1 MLGNMMDSPLL
12 ISGLIEH
19 AASSNPNS
27 EIVSRRC
34 ESDGESDIHR
44 YTMKDAA
51 KRSKQIA
58 NALIELGAK
67 PSDRIATLAWNNYRH
82 FELYFGVSGIGSV
95 LHTINPRLF
104 PEQLVYIINHAED
117 RWIFVDLTF
126 VPLLEAIQDQ
136 ISAVE
141 GFIIMADSANMPK
154 TSLKNVICYEDL
166 INSANDQLEWPQFDE
181 NSAASLCY
189 TSGTTGNPKGVL
201 YSHRSTLLH
210 TMSEVSR
217 EALGITSLSCVLPV
231 VPMFHVNAWGV
242 PYAAAMTGA
251 KLVFPGPGMDGASL
265 WQLIEAEQPDLL
277 LGVPTVWLM
286 LLNHMAEIG
295 KTLDSVNNVVVGGS
309 AAPLSMIKKFDEVH
323 DAFLIHA
330 WGMTEM
336 SPLGTANVKT
346 AAMKKMPI
354 DERYQLQQ
362 KQGRP
367 VFGVEMKIVDD
378 NGQSQPHDGTTFGR
392 LLVRGPWVI
401 KQYYKTDDMSS
412 FENGWLDTGDVAT
425 IDENNYLGIVDRSK
439 DVIKSG
445 GEWISSI
452 DLENAAV
459 GHPDI
464 VEACVIGVAHEK
476 WDERPLLLAIM
487 KPESTTSGDDIKDF
501 LSDKIAK
508 WWMPDEVIFV
518 DSLPHTA
525 TGKLLKINLRKEYQ
539 DHLLPKQPLEIS
551 Y

>member
-58 NALIELGAK
+58 NALIDLGAK
-67 PSDRIATLAWNNYRH
+67 PADRIATLAWNNYRH

-126 VPLLEAIQDQ
+126 VPLLEAIQDK
-136 ISAVE
+136 IPAVE
-141 GFIIMADSANMPK
+141 GFIIMADTANMPA

-166 INSANDQLEWPQFDE
+166 ISNASDQLEWPQFDE

-210 TMSEVSR
+210 AMSEVSR
-217 EALGITSLSCVLPV
+217 EALGITNLSCVLPV

-286 LLNHMAEIG
+286 LLNHMDEIG

-309 AAPLSMIKKFDEVH
+309 AAPLSMIKKFDQVH

-336 SPLGTANVKT
+336 SPLGTSNVKT
-346 AAMKKMPI
+346 AAMGNMPI
-354 DERYQLQQ
+354 EERYQLQQ

-378 NGQSQPHDGTTFGR
+378 NGDRQPHDGTTFGR

-459 GHPDI
+459 GHSDI

-476 WDERPLLLAIM
+476 WDERPLLLVIR
-487 KPESTTSGDDIKDF
+487 KPESTLSGDDIKQF
-501 LSDKIAK
+501 LEDKIAK
-508 WWMPDEVIFV
+508 WWMPDDVIFV
-518 DSLPHTA
+518 ESLPHTA

-539 DHLLPKQPLEIS
+539 DYLLTK
-551 Y
+551 

>member
-58 NALIELGAK
+58 NALIDLGAK
-67 PSDRIATLAWNNYRH
+67 PADRIATLAWNNYRH

-126 VPLLEAIQDQ
+126 VPLLEAIQDK
-136 ISAVE
+136 IPAVE
-141 GFIIMADSANMPK
+141 GFIIMADTANMPA

-166 INSANDQLEWPQFDE
+166 ISNASDQLEWPQFDE

-210 TMSEVSR
+210 AMSEVSR
-217 EALGITSLSCVLPV
+217 EALGITNLSCVLPV

-286 LLNHMAEIG
+286 LLNHMDEIG

-309 AAPLSMIKKFDEVH
+309 AAPLSMIKKFDQVH

-336 SPLGTANVKT
+336 SPLGTSNVKT
-346 AAMKKMPI
+346 AAMGNMPI
-354 DERYQLQQ
+354 EERYQLQQ

-378 NGQSQPHDGTTFGR
+378 NGDRQPHDGTTFGR

-459 GHPDI
+459 GHSDI

-476 WDERPLLLAIM
+476 WDERPLLLVIR
-487 KPESTTSGDDIKDF
+487 KPESTLSGDDIKQF
-501 LSDKIAK
+501 LEDKIAK
-508 WWMPDEVIFV
+508 WWMPDDVIFV
-518 DSLPHTA
+518 ESLPHTA
-525 TGKLLKINLRKEYQ
+525 TGKLLKINLRKEYH
-539 DHLLPKQPLEIS
+539 DYLMKG
-551 Y
+551 

>member
-19 AASSNPNS
+19 AASSNPDS

-34 ESDGESDIHR
+34 ETDSTGNSIHR
-44 YTMKDAA
+44 YTMRDAA
-51 KRSKQIA
+51 KRSKKIA
-58 NALIELGAK
+58 NALLNLGAN
-67 PSDRIATLAWNNYRH
+67 PADRIATLAWNNYRH

-126 VPLLEAIQDQ
+126 VPLLESIQDQ
-136 ISAVE
+136 ITSVE
-141 GFIIMADSANMPK
+141 GFIIMADSANMPE
-154 TSLKNVICYEDL
+154 TSLKNVTCYEDL
-166 INSANDQLEWPQFDE
+166 IESASDQLEWPHFDE

-210 TMSEVSR
+210 ALSEISR
-217 EALGITSLSCVLPV
+217 EALGISSLSCVLPV

-242 PYAAAMTGA
+242 PYAGAMTGA

-265 WQLIEAEQPDLL
+265 WELIDAEQPDLL

-286 LLNHMAEIG
+286 LLNHMDDIG
-295 KTLDSVNNVVVGGS
+295 KTLDSVKNVVVGGS
-309 AAPLSMIKKFDEVH
+309 AAPLSMIKKFDQLH
-323 DAFLIHA
+323 NAFLIHA

-336 SPLGTANVKT
+336 SPLGTSNVQT
-346 AAMKKMPI
+346 AAMSKMPI
-354 DERYQLQQ
+354 EERYKLQQ

-378 NGQSQPHDGTTFGR
+378 NGETQPQDGTTFGR
-392 LLVRGPWVI
+392 LLVRGPWII
-401 KQYYKTDDMSS
+401 KQYYKNDDMSS

-464 VEACVIGVAHEK
+464 VEACVIGVTHEK
-476 WDERPLLLAIM
+476 WDERPLLLVIR
-487 KPESTTSGDDIKDF
+487 KPESTLSGDEIKHF
-501 LSDKIAK
+501 LEDKIAK
-508 WWMPDEVIFV
+508 WWMPDDVIFV
-518 DSLPHTA
+518 ESLPHTA

-539 DHLLPKQPLEIS
+539 DYLLNQ
-551 Y
+551 

>member
-19 AASSNPNS
+19 AASSNPDS

-34 ESDGESDIHR
+34 EADSTGNSIHR

-51 KRSKQIA
+51 KRSKRIA
-58 NALIELGAK
+58 NALIKLGAK
-67 PSDRIATLAWNNYRH
+67 PADRIATLAWNNYRH

-136 ISAVE
+136 IDTVE
-141 GFIIMADSANMPK
+141 GLIIMADKANMPD
-154 TSLKNVICYEDL
+154 TSLNNVICYEDL
-166 INSANDQLEWPQFDE
+166 ISDASDQLEWPTFDE

-201 YSHRSTLLH
+201 YSHRSTVLH
-210 TMSEVSR
+210 AMSEISR
-217 EALGITSLSCVLPV
+217 EALGISGLSCVLPV

-242 PYAAAMTGA
+242 PYAGAMTGA

-265 WQLIEAEQPDLL
+265 WELIDAEQPDLL

-286 LLNHMAEIG
+286 LLNHMDEIG
-295 KTLDSVNNVVVGGS
+295 KTLDSVKNVVVGGS
-309 AAPLSMIKKFDEVH
+309 AAPLSMIKKFDQVH
-323 DAFLIHA
+323 NAFLIHA

-336 SPLGTANVKT
+336 SPLGTANVNT
-346 AAMKKMPI
+346 AAMKNLPI
-354 DERYQLQQ
+354 EERYRLQQ
-362 KQGRP
+362 KQGRA

-378 NGQSQPHDGTTFGR
+378 NGESQPHDGTTFGR
-392 LLVRGPWVI
+392 LLVRGPWII
-401 KQYYKTDDMSS
+401 KQYFKNDDMSS

-425 IDENNYLGIVDRSK
+425 IDENSYLNIVDRSK

-459 GHPDI
+459 GHSDI
-464 VEACVIGVAHEK
+464 IEACVIGVAHEK
-476 WDERPLLLAIM
+476 WDERPLLLVIR
-487 KPESTTSGDDIKDF
+487 KPDSTISADQVKDF
-501 LSDKIAK
+501 LADKIAK
-508 WWMPDEVIFV
+508 WWMPDDVIFV

-525 TGKLLKINLRKEYQ
+525 TGKLLKINLRTEYQ
-539 DHLLPKQPLEIS
+539 DYLLNK
-551 Y
+551 

>member
-1 MLGNMMDSPLL
+1 MLGNMMDNPLL

-19 AASSNPNS
+19 AATTNPNS

-34 ESDGESDIHR
+34 EKASDSNSDIHR

-67 PSDRIATLAWNNYRH
+67 PDDRIATLAWNNYRH

-117 RWIFVDLTF
+117 QWIFVDLTF
-126 VPLLEAIQDQ
+126 VPLLESIQDQ
-136 ISAVE
+136 ISAVK
-141 GFIIMADSANMPK
+141 GFIILADPANMPK
-154 TSLKNVICYEDL
+154 TSLNNVLCYEDL
-166 INSANDQLEWPQFDE
+166 ISSASDQLEWPQFDE
-181 NSAASLCY
+181 NTAASLCY

-201 YSHRSTLLH
+201 YSHRSTMLH
-210 TMSEVSR
+210 AMSEISR
-217 EALGITSLSCVLPV
+217 EALGISGLSCVLPV

-242 PYAAAMTGA
+242 PYAGAMTGA

-265 WQLIEAEQPDLL
+265 WQLIDAEQPDLL

-286 LLNHMAEIG
+286 LLNHMDEIG
-295 KTLDSVNNVVVGGS
+295 KTLDSVKNVVVGGS
-309 AAPLSMIKKFDEVH
+309 AAPLSMIKKFDQVH

-336 SPLGTANVKT
+336 SPLGTSNVKT
-346 AAMKKMPI
+346 AAMDNMSI
-354 DERYQLQQ
+354 EDRYQLQQ

-367 VFGVEMKIVDD
+367 VFGVEMKIVND
-378 NGQSQPHDGTTFGR
+378 NGERQAHDGTTFGR
-392 LLVRGPWVI
+392 LLVRGPWII

-464 VEACVIGVAHEK
+464 AEACVIGVAHEK
-476 WDERPLLLAIM
+476 WDERPLLLVIR
-487 KPESTTSGDDIKDF
+487 KPESNLTGDEIKHF
-501 LSDKIAK
+501 LEDKIAK
-508 WWMPDEVIFV
+508 WWMPDDVIFV
-518 DSLPHTA
+518 ESLPHTA

-539 DHLLPKQPLEIS
+539 DYLLNN
-551 Y
+551 

>member
-1 MLGNMMDSPLL
+1 MLGNMMEGPLL

-19 AASSNPNS
+19 AVSTNPSS

-34 ESDGESDIHR
+34 ETDASGSSIHR
-44 YTMKDAA
+44 YTIKDAA

-58 NALIELGAK
+58 NALIDLGAK

-136 ISAVE
+136 ISGVE
-141 GFIIMADSANMPK
+141 GFIILADANNMPE
-154 TSLKNVICYEDL
+154 TSLKNVICYENL
-166 INSANDQLEWPQFDE
+166 ITQSSDELQWPSFDE
-181 NSAASLCY
+181 NTAASLCY

-201 YSHRSTLLH
+201 YSHRSTLIH
-210 TMSEVSR
+210 TLSEISR
-217 EALGITSLSCVLPV
+217 EALGISSLSCILPV

-242 PYAAAMTGA
+242 PYAAAMTGS

-265 WQLIEAEQPDLL
+265 WELIDAEKPDLL

-286 LLNHMAEIG
+286 LLNHMDEIG
-295 KTLDSVNNVVVGGS
+295 KTLDSVQNVVVGGA
-309 AAPLSMIKKFDEVH
+309 AAPYSMIKKFDEVH
-323 DAFLIHA
+323 DAFLVHA

-336 SPLGTANVKT
+336 SPLGTSNVLT
-346 AAMKKMPI
+346 AAMKDMPLE
-354 DERYQLQQ
+354 ERYRLQQ

-367 VFGVEMKIVDD
+367 VFGVQMKIVDD
-378 NGQSQPHDGTTFGR
+378 NGNPQPHDGVAFGR
-392 LLVRGPWVI
+392 LLVRGPWII
-401 KQYYKTDDMSS
+401 KQYYKSDDMSS
-412 FENGWLDTGDVAT
+412 FEDGWLDTGDVAT
-425 IDENNYLGIVDRSK
+425 IDPNNYLTIVDRSK

-459 GHPDI
+459 GHPDL

-476 WDERPLLLAIM
+476 WDERPLLLAIR
-487 KPESTTSGDDIKDF
+487 KPGSNVTGDDIKHF
-501 LSDKIAK
+501 LDDKIAK
-508 WWMPDEVIFV
+508 WWMPDDVIFV
-518 DSLPHTA
+518 ESLPHTA
-525 TGKLLKINLRKEYQ
+525 TGKLLKIDLRKEYQ
-539 DHLLPKQPLEIS
+539 DYLLNQ
-551 Y
+551 

>member
-1 MLGNMMDSPLL
+1 MLGNMMDNPLL
-12 ISGLIEH
+12 ISGIIEH
-19 AASSNPNS
+19 AVSSHPNS

-34 ESDGESDIHR
+34 ENDGIGNQIHR

-58 NALIELGAK
+58 NALIKMGAN

-136 ISAVE
+136 ISSVE
-141 GFIIMADSANMPK
+141 GFIIMADSVNMPE
-154 TSLKNVICYEDL
+154 TSLKNVMCYEEL
-166 INSANDQLEWPQFDE
+166 ISSASDELEWPHFDE
-181 NSAASLCY
+181 NTAASLCY

-210 TMSEVSR
+210 AISETSSEAVGMSS
-217 EALGITSLSCVLPV
+217 SSCVLPV

-242 PYAAAMTGA
+242 PYAGAMTGA

-265 WQLIEAEQPDLL
+265 WELIETEEPDLL

-286 LLNHMAEIG
+286 LLNHMDEIG
-295 KTLDSVNNVVVGGS
+295 KTLSSVKNVIVGGS
-309 AAPLSMIKKFDEVH
+309 AAPLSMIKKFDQVH
-323 DAFLIHA
+323 DAFLVHA

-336 SPLGTANVKT
+336 SPLGTSNVENSL
-346 AAMKKMPI
+346 MKNMPI
-354 DERYQLQQ
+354 EERYRLQQ

-378 NGQSQPHDGTTFGR
+378 NGQVLPHDGSAFGR

-401 KQYYKTDDMSS
+401 KQYYKSDDMSS
-412 FENGWLDTGDVAT
+412 FENGWLDTGDVAN
-425 IDENNYLGIVDRSK
+425 IDANNYLGIVDRSK

-459 GHPDI
+459 DHPDI
-464 VEACVIGVAHEK
+464 VEACVIAAAHEK

-487 KPESTTSGDDIKDF
+487 KPGSTTSGDDIKAF
-501 LSDKIAK
+501 LKDKIAK
-508 WWMPDEVIFV
+508 FWMPDEVIFV

-525 TGKLLKINLRKEYQ
+525 TGKLLKIHLRKEYH
-539 DHLLPKQPLEIS
+539 DYLLNR
-551 Y
+551 

>member
-19 AASSNPNS
+19 AASNSPNS

-34 ESDGESDIHR
+34 ETASEGSNESNIHR

-51 KRSKQIA
+51 KRSKKIA
-58 NALIELGAK
+58 NALIDLGAK
-67 PSDRIATLAWNNYRH
+67 PADRIATLAWNNYRH

-126 VPLLEAIQDQ
+126 LPLLEAIQDQ

-141 GFIIMADSANMPK
+141 GFIIMADAANMPE

-166 INSANDQLEWPQFDE
+166 ISSASDQLEWPQFDE

-265 WQLIEAEQPDLL
+265 WQLIEAEQPD
-277 LGVPTVWLM
+277 
-286 LLNHMAEIG
+286 
-295 KTLDSVNNVVVGGS
+295 
-309 AAPLSMIKKFDEVH
+309 
-323 DAFLIHA
+323 
-330 WGMTEM
+330 
-336 SPLGTANVKT
+336 
-346 AAMKKMPI
+346 
-354 DERYQLQQ
+354 
-362 KQGRP
+362 
-367 VFGVEMKIVDD
+367 
-378 NGQSQPHDGTTFGR
+378 
-392 LLVRGPWVI
+392 
-401 KQYYKTDDMSS
+401 
-412 FENGWLDTGDVAT
+412 
-425 IDENNYLGIVDRSK
+425 
-439 DVIKSG
+439 
-445 GEWISSI
+445 
-452 DLENAAV
+452 
-459 GHPDI
+459 
-464 VEACVIGVAHEK
+464 
-476 WDERPLLLAIM
+476 
-487 KPESTTSGDDIKDF
+487 
-501 LSDKIAK
+501 
-508 WWMPDEVIFV
+508 
-518 DSLPHTA
+518 
-525 TGKLLKINLRKEYQ
+525 
-539 DHLLPKQPLEIS
+539 
-551 Y
+551 